1 MNHHH
6 RVSTAL
12 AALVAAG
19 ASATLPAQAQQAGDT
34 IFSIGAARL
43 SPDAGLAPVTSS
55 APAFT
60 AALTGADA
68 HIGGVT
74 TATFGALHM
83 FTDHLAAELTLGVP
97 PTLDVDLTV
106 PNGTPPVS
114 HPRAAK
120 ARAWTPALVGKW
132 LFLEPGSQ
140 WRPYVGLGVMYARF
154 DRIRINAADPLVATL
169 AGGSA
174 ELDSSWAPVYN
185 AGIIYN
191 INDRWSI
198 NASVSYIPLKTD
210 VTLGGGA
217 GAPGVTTTTR
227 LDINPT
233 DYVVRIGYRF

>member
-1 MNHHH
+1 MSHHH
-6 RVSTAL
+6 LVPVTL
-12 AALVAAG
+12 AAFAAAG
-19 ASATLPAQAQQAGDT
+19 LWTSLPAQAQQAGDT
-34 IFSIGAARL
+34 IFSLGVARL
-43 SPDAGLAPVTSS
+43 SPDAGLNPVASS
-55 APAFT
+55 SPTFT
-60 AALTGADA
+60 AALSGADA

-106 PNGTPPVS
+106 PNGMPPVS
-114 HPRAAK
+114 HPRAAR

-132 LFLEPGSQ
+132 LFREPGSQ
-140 WRPYVGLGVMYARF
+140 WRPYLGLGVMYARF
-154 DRIRINAADPLVATL
+154 DNVRINSADPLVATL

-174 ELDSSWAPVYN
+174 DLASSWAPVYN

-191 INDRWSI
+191 FNDRWSI

-210 VTLGGGA
+210 VTLGGA
-217 GAPGVTTTTR
+217 GPAAGVTTTTR